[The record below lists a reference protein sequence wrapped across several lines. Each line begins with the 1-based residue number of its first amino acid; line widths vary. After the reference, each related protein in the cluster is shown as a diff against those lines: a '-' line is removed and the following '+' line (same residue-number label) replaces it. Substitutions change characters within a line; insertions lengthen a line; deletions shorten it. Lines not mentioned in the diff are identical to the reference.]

1 MYVINSQITISLSDV
16 DIVSADIPGF
26 VVSSNDSLTVALD
39 VTISEELQQ
48 EGLARELINRIQNLR
63 KEKSFEVTDNIIIL
77 IENNKNL
84 KIDIKNNLT
93 YICDE
98 TLATELQFVDVIDE
112 NFTTI
117 QLINQ
122 ISVKVNIKKHN

>member
-1 MYVINSQITISLSDV
+1 M
-16 DIVSADIPGF
+16 
-26 VVSSNDSLTVALD
+26 
-39 VTISEELQQ
+39 
-48 EGLARELINRIQNLR
+48 
-63 KEKSFEVTDNIIIL
+63 TDNIIIL